1 MITNIAVGFFL
12 TLVTLVASVT
22 AQVTIYPG
30 APWIDSSGNSLQAHG
45 GGMIKVGSIWYWFGE
60 NKIENNGNFLSVNC
74 YSSSDLGSWKYEG
87 NALSPIAGTNIST
100 SNIVER
106 PKVIYNQKTK
116 KYVMYFHN
124 DNSGYSMAMV
134 GVAISDTVNG
144 QYQYQGSFQP
154 LNSQSRDMGLFQD
167 DDGMNFSWLIH
178 NVATWKLT
186 F

>member
-1 MITNIAVGFFL
+1 
-12 TLVTLVASVT
+12 
-22 AQVTIYPG
+22 
-30 APWIDSSGNSLQAHG
+30 
-45 GGMIKVGSIWYWFGE
+45 MIKVASIWYWFGE
-60 NKIENNGNFLSVNC
+60 NKIENNGNFVSVNC

-87 NALSPIAGTNIST
+87 HTLSPIAGTNIST

-154 LNSQSRDMGLFQD
+154 PNSQSRDMGLFQD
-167 DDGMNFSWLIH
+167 EDGMNFS
-178 NVATWKLT
+178 
-186 F
+186 